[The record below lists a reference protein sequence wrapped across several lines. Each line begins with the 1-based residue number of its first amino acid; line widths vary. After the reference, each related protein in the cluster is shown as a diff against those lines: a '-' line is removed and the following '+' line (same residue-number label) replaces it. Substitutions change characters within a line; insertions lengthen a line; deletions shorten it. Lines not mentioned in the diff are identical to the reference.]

1 MRKAIVFY
9 KKEPAAELYQL
20 DDGSFVFKYC
30 AEWLLDSSKPGISLT
45 LRKKQQ
51 EFRSDSLFP
60 FFYHMLPEGSNKRI
74 ICHQHRIDEDDAFG
88 LLLITAAHDT
98 IGAVTIARDGTD
110 DRDGTIARD
119 ETDERDGTIARDETL

>member
-9 KKEPAAELYQL
+9 KKEPAGELYQL

-30 AEWLLDSSKPGISLT
+30 ADWLLDSSKPGISLT

-74 ICHQHRIDEDDAFG
+74 IRHQHRIDEDDAFG

-98 IGAVTIARDGTD
+98 IGAVTIARDETD
-110 DRDGTIARD
+110 DRDVTIARH
-119 ETDERDGTIARDETL
+119 ETL